1 MLVNSSQYGVNVITY
16 EFPTSLPA
24 NFTNPANLSFPNT
37 SFNPVFKMT
46 TGTFYKIIG
55 YSSTFAT
62 SATAQASRTHLSS
75 TAPILNPNA
84 NIVLSLSGIQ
94 NEYASPNNIIYS
106 FGVSTA
112 RGSQILEKPAQLN
125 FNQFVKGSYKS
136 LTLRILDSITLQP
149 LQILDNEISIMLV
162 IKDKSK

>member
-1 MLVNSSQYGVNVITY
+1 
-16 EFPTSLPA
+16 
-24 NFTNPANLSFPNT
+24 
-37 SFNPVFKMT
+37 MT